1 MATLSDYLNN
11 LEPLLASVSRLFAY
25 DGYANEV
32 AVIVAAKPKID
43 ETSYD
48 NWNGGTY
55 GYTLTLEVPAHIYA
69 QVKSALPQLESAIT
83 SKMMEFLRGSD
94 NQVLNSVVI
103 APEVVGDDQWR
114 DKARA
119 WLAGD
124 GVTNQGRVRSDN
136 IAPHR
141 LDGLLFRSKPEM
153 LLYEA
158 LKVLGIPF
166 APLPV
171 FLRGGKQYRRIEPD
185 FVIVRQGIVVQ
196 VEVDG
201 DTVHTESPAD
211 AHARTSMLAHEGVYV
226 ERVKASDC
234 DTQERAGLCA
244 KKILA
249 AIDHYKASR

>member
-1 MATLSDYLNN
+1 MASLSDYLDN
-11 LEPLLASVSRLFAY
+11 LEPLLASVSRQFAY
-25 DGYANEV
+25 DGSANEV
-32 AVIVAAKPKID
+32 AVIVAATPKIE

-55 GYTLTLEVPAHIYA
+55 GYTLTLEVPAHVYS
-69 QVKSALPQLESAIT
+69 QVKSALSQLESAIAA
-83 SKMMEFLRGSD
+83 KIKEFLRGSD
-94 NQVLNSVVI
+94 NQVLDSVVI
-103 APEVVGDDQWR
+103 APEVVGDGQWR

-119 WLAGD
+119 WLGGD
-124 GVTNQGRVRSDN
+124 GITNQGRVRSDN

-158 LKVLGIPF
+158 LKALGIPF

-171 FLRGGKQYRRIEPD
+171 FLRGGKEYRRIEPD
-185 FVIVRQGIVVQ
+185 FIVVKQGIVVQ

-211 AHARTSMLAHEGVYV
+211 AHARTAMLAHEGVYV
-226 ERVKASDC
+226 ERVKASEC
-234 DTQERAGLCA
+234 GTPERAGICA
-244 KKILA
+244 QRILA
-249 AIDHYKASR
+249 AIDRYKASR

>member
-1 MATLSDYLNN
+1 MGSLSDYLEN
-11 LEPLLASVSRLFAY
+11 LEPLLASVSRQFAF
-25 DGYANEV
+25 DGSGNEV
-32 AVIVAAKPKID
+32 AVIVTATPKIE

-55 GYTLTLEVPAHIYA
+55 GYTVTLEVPAHVYA
-69 QVKSALPQLESAIT
+69 QAKPSLPQLEKTIAAKIG
-83 SKMMEFLRGSD
+83 EFLRSSSNHILDG
-94 NQVLNSVVI
+94 VVI
-103 APEVVGDDQWR
+103 TPEVVGDEQWR

-136 IAPHR
+136 IAPRR

-158 LKVLGIPF
+158 LKATGVPF

-171 FLRGGKQYRRIEPD
+171 FVRGGKQYRRIEPD
-185 FVIVRQGIVVQ
+185 FVVVKQGIIVQ

-211 AHARTSMLAHEGVYV
+211 AHARSAMLSHEGVYV
-226 ERVKASDC
+226 ERVKASEC
-234 DTQERAGLCA
+234 DTPERAAFCA
-244 KKILA
+244 QKILT
-249 AIDHYKASR
+249 AIDRYKASR

>member
-1 MATLSDYLNN
+1 MASLTDYFDN
-11 LEPLLASVSRLFAY
+11 LEPLLASVSRQFAF
-25 DGYANEV
+25 DGAANEV
-32 AVIVAAKPKID
+32 AVIVAAAPRID

-55 GYTLTLEVPAHIYA
+55 GYTLTLEVPAHVYA
-69 QVKSALPQLESAIT
+69 QVKPELSKLET
-83 SKMMEFLRGSD
+83 SISSKLNEFLRGSD
-94 NQVLNSVVI
+94 NHVLNNVVI
-103 APEVVGDDQWR
+103 APEVVGDEGWR
-114 DKARA
+114 NKARA

-124 GVTNQGRVRSDN
+124 GITNQGRVRSDN

-158 LKVLGIPF
+158 LKAIGVPF

-185 FVIVRQGIVVQ
+185 FVIVKQGIVVQ

-201 DTVHTESPAD
+201 DAVHTESPAD
-211 AHARTSMLAHEGVYV
+211 AHARTAMLAHEGVYV
-226 ERVKASDC
+226 ERVKASEC
-234 DTQERAGLCA
+234 DTSERAEACA
-244 KKILA
+244 QRIVA
-249 AIDHYKASR
+249 AIDRYKASR

>member
-1 MATLSDYLNN
+1 MGSLSDYLDN
-11 LEPLLASVSRLFAY
+11 LEPLLASVSRQFAF
-25 DGYANEV
+25 DGAANEV
-32 AVIVAAKPKID
+32 AVIVAATPKIE

-55 GYTLTLEVPAHIYA
+55 GYTLTLEVPAHVYA
-69 QVKSALPQLESAIT
+69 QIKQSLTQLEKAIA
-83 SKMMEFLRGSD
+83 SKIDEFLRGSS
-94 NQVLNSVVI
+94 NQVLNGVVI
-103 APEVVGDDQWR
+103 APEVVGDDRWR
-114 DKARA
+114 DKART

-158 LKVLGIPF
+158 LKSLGIPF

-185 FVIVRQGIVVQ
+185 FVVVKQGIVLQ

-211 AHARTSMLAHEGVYV
+211 AHARSAMLAHEGVYV
-226 ERVKASDC
+226 ERVKASEC
-234 DTQERAGLCA
+234 DTPERAAICA
-244 KKILA
+244 QTIMA
-249 AIDHYKASR
+249 AIDRYKASR

>member
-1 MATLSDYLNN
+1 MTTA
-11 LEPLLASVSRLFAY
+11 
-25 DGYANEV
+25 
-32 AVIVAAKPKID
+32 
-43 ETSYD
+43 
-48 NWNGGTY
+48 GTY
-55 GYTLTLEVPAHIYA
+55 GYTLTLEVPAHVYA

-83 SKMMEFLRGSD
+83 SKMTEFLRGSD
-94 NQVLNSVVI
+94 NQVLNSVAI

-114 DKARA
+114 EKARA

-124 GVTNQGRVRSDN
+124 GVTNQGRVRSDK

-141 LDGLLFRSKPEM
+141 LDGLLFRSRPEM

-158 LKVLGIPF
+158 LKSLGIPF

-185 FVIVRQGIVVQ
+185 FIIVRQGIVVQ

-201 DTVHTESPAD
+201 DTVHSESPAD

-234 DTQERAGLCA
+234 DTPERAEIYA
-244 KKILA
+244 QRILT
-249 AIDHYKASR
+249 AIDLYKASR